1 MPKRNKPFD
10 PRAESDILL
19 VYLSKKRFRMGVIMR
34 ICSINEIQENDV
46 LAKDVM
52 ADDYNVFLYKNTI
65 LNKNYI
71 EKLKKINIPFVC
83 IKDEISD
90 EQVALLKRDIEE
102 RSKNKIKEVIEHH
115 TYNNGAGLK
124 DIINTADNIISN
136 ILEEEEVIENV
147 YDIKERSAD
156 VYSHSISICVLSTL
170 VALKLG
176 LDAETVH
183 DIGVGCLL
191 HDMGL
196 RYLMIDY
203 QDQEIDSLSSKELVE
218 YKKHPVYGY
227 SALKNENWLSKKSK
241 EIILC
246 HHERLN
252 GSGYPLHATEITIE
266 TKIVNVCDVFD
277 ELICGIGYRRLKIYQ
292 AVEYL
297 KGYKNLL
304 FDGKVVD
311 ALLEFTA
318 VYPTG
323 SVILTNE
330 KEVGIV
336 LKQNKYFPERPVIQI
351 SRDKNGNTMEKGKII
366 DLVQVKNVFIDSVL
380 E

>member
-1 MPKRNKPFD
+1 MPKRHKPFD

-323 SVILTNE
+323 SIILTNE

>member
-1 MPKRNKPFD
+1 MPKRHKPFD
-10 PRAESDILL
+10 SRAESDILL

-196 RYLMIDY
+196 RYLMINY

-323 SVILTNE
+323 SIILTNE

>member
-1 MPKRNKPFD
+1 MPKRHKPFD
-10 PRAESDILL
+10 LRAESGILL

>member
-1 MPKRNKPFD
+1 MPKRHKPFD
-10 PRAESDILL
+10 LRAESDILL
-19 VYLSKKRFRMGVIMR
+19 AYLSKKRFRMGVIMR

>member
-1 MPKRNKPFD
+1 MPKRHKPFD

>member
-1 MPKRNKPFD
+1 
-10 PRAESDILL
+10 
-19 VYLSKKRFRMGVIMR
+19 MR
-34 ICSINEIQENDV
+34 LCSINEIKEEDV
-46 LAKDVM
+46 LARDVM

-65 LNKNYI
+65 LSKKYI
-71 EKLKKINIPFVC
+71 EKLKKLNIPYVY
-83 IKDEISD
+83 IKDEVSE
-90 EQVALLKRDIEE
+90 EQVAILKKDIEE
-102 RSKNKIKEVIEHH
+102 LSRTKIREVIERH
-115 TYNNGAGLK
+115 TYHNGAGLK
-124 DIINTADNIISN
+124 DISDTADNIISN
-136 ILEEEEVIENV
+136 ILEEEEVIENI
-147 YDIKERSAD
+147 YDIKERSSD
-156 VYSHSISICVLSTL
+156 IYSHSISICVLSTL

-176 LDAETVH
+176 LDKDSVH

-203 QDQEIDSLSSKELVE
+203 QDQEVSSLSPKDMVE

-246 HHERLN
+246 HHERIN
-252 GSGYPLHATEITIE
+252 GSGYPLHATEISIE
-266 TKIVNVCDVFD
+266 TKIVNVCDSFD
-277 ELICGIGYRRLKIYQ
+277 EMICGIGCERMKIYK
-292 AVEYL
+292 AIEYL
-297 KGYKNLL
+297 KSCRNIL
-304 FDGKVVD
+304 FDSVVVN

-323 SVILTNE
+323 SVIITNE

-336 LKQNKYFPERPVIQI
+336 IRQNKHFPERPIIQI
-351 SRDKNGNTMEKGKII
+351 TRDRNGNNLEKEKIV
-366 DLVQVKNVFIDSVL
+366 DLLMVNNVFIDSVL

>member
-1 MPKRNKPFD
+1 
-10 PRAESDILL
+10 
-19 VYLSKKRFRMGVIMR
+19 MGVIMR

-196 RYLMIDY
+196 RYLMINY